1 MGDTLDTGALYF
13 GAPCALVELME
24 SDVGM
29 SNKANSHLAR
39 STSPMNRLSR
49 SLRLRGT
56 KDRRP
61 MTVRRFRAVALSA
74 AVSTSSAET

>member
-1 MGDTLDTGALYF
+1 
-13 GAPCALVELME
+13 ME

-29 SNKANSHLAR
+29 SHLAR